1 MEEILSFFEGMS
13 QWSYL
18 LSAIIVPLAAFILGR
33 KVFKE
38 KRENGQVNPV
48 RFLIFI
54 VFSLFATMTFIE
66 FLVEINLSPILNQI
80 FGSNIETIN
89 LYSILIG
96 SMASLGLTLVFYA
109 NRWEA
114 LYYLTVF
121 IFGGMIIFYYL
132 TGFDAWVEAY
142 IIMAGVGS
150 LIFMYLT
157 GIRLKENGAL
167 GIAIIFTLSFSTLLV
182 EISAINQIIII
193 TYDIFILIFSLGLFK
208 PFKVK
213 EVVN

>member
-1 MEEILSFFEGMS
+1 MAELWIENLR
-13 QWSYL
+13 QWGYL
-18 LSAIIVPLAAFILGR
+18 LSAIIIPLAAYILGR

-38 KRENGQVNPV
+38 KREKGQYNPV
-48 RFLIFI
+48 RLLIFI
-54 VFSLFATMTFIE
+54 VFSLFATMTVIE
-66 FLVEINLSPILNQI
+66 FFVELNISPVLNQL
-80 FGSNIETIN
+80 FGNNIETIN

-132 TGFDAWVEAY
+132 TGFDAWVEPY
-142 IIMAGVGS
+142 IIMAGLGS

-157 GIRLKENGAL
+157 GFRLKDNGAL

-182 EISAINQIIII
+182 ESSMMNQILIL
-193 TYDIFILIFSLGLFK
+193 TYDIFILVFSLGLFK
-208 PFKVK
+208 PFRAK